1 MNNNDTQIH
10 RSGSQ
15 VVAALENAW
24 RQLQKVTPDLP
35 DVVLIVGSG
44 AASGEWGHT
53 WADRWVEGH
62 PPTEEDGDAS
72 VAINAVTR
80 KTEVF
85 ISGERLACGATL
97 TLQTLCH
104 EAAHV
109 LARVRDVQD
118 TSRQGRYHNRKF
130 VDLAGLYG
138 LEWANEHPHKV
149 IGFSAVTMTADAE
162 RRFRPVISRLDKAIR
177 LYLPGFTASAAG
189 TTVAPTLPK
198 GRRPGTGKG
207 SNLVKATC
215 SCDTPRIIRVAPS
228 TLDLAAITCGECG
241 ADFTAA

>member
-1 MNNNDTQIH
+1 MTTTPVH

-62 PPTEEDGDAS
+62 PPTEDDGAS
-72 VAINAVTR
+72 LAVNPDTR

-85 ISGERLACGATL
+85 MSGERLACGARL
-97 TLQTLCH
+97 TLQTLAH

-109 LARVRDVQD
+109 LARVRGIKD
-118 TSRQGRYHNRKF
+118 TSRQGRYHNREF
-130 VDLAGLYG
+130 VKLAGLYG
-138 LEWANEHPHKV
+138 LAYPEGTPGHQV
-149 IGFSAVTMTADAE
+149 IGFSAVVMTDEAA
-162 RRFRPVISRLDKAIR
+162 RNFKSVIVRLDKAIK
-177 LYLPGFTASAAG
+177 LYLPGFSVGTTT
-189 TTVAPTLPK
+189 TTVALPRR

-207 SNLVKATC
+207 SPLVKAVC
-215 SCDTPRIIRVAPS
+215 SCDTPRIIRVAPA
-228 TLDLAAITCGECG
+228 TLAIAPITCGECG
-241 ADFTAA
+241 EEFVRI

>member
-1 MNNNDTQIH
+1 MTMTSTQVH

-62 PPTEEDGDAS
+62 PPTDDDGAQLATNPD
-72 VAINAVTR
+72 TR
-80 KTEVF
+80 KIEVF
-85 ISGERLACGATL
+85 ISGERLACGAEL

-109 LARVRDVQD
+109 LARTRGIKD
-118 TSRQGRYHNRKF
+118 TSRQGRYHNRNF
-130 VDLAGLYG
+130 VQLAGLYG
-138 LEWANEHPHKV
+138 LEWKGDKGHPV
-149 IGFSAVTMTADAE
+149 IGFSAVTMTEQAS
-162 RRFRPVISRLDKAIR
+162 RKFRPVITRLDKAIQ
-177 LYLPGFTASAAG
+177 LYLPGFTASGAG
-189 TTVAPTLPK
+189 VLVTPR

-207 SNLVKATC
+207 SNLIKATC
-215 SCDTPRIIRVAPS
+215 SCETPRIIRVAPS
-228 TLDLAAITCGECG
+228 TLELAPITCGECG
-241 ADFTAA
+241 EEFTTG